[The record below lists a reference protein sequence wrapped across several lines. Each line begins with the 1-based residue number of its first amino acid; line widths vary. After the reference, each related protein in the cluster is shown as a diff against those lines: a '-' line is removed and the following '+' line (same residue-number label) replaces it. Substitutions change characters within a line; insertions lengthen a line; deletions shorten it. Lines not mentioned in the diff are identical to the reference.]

1 MLGRQG
7 FIGATTRGT
16 AVSVPWNGTWKEA
29 WFVDNNDSIR
39 RPNAPDPLP
48 YHYSSTNRNGVVQH
62 RNTPLGAIT
71 TEKWEYPQW
80 DIQAKVFQPATPL
93 GSSVYL
99 GGIFYKNPFQGNSVN
114 MAYKTQTDPNFSPFR
129 HYINTEQFTV
139 TATEMAGHTDIDNMT
154 FQFGLHRGTIRNVT
168 TGVAVTPTTPSMLPT
183 DTGVVDGNLPAI
195 FGVLPVKLGDV
206 IEIVAGTVISNISAL
221 LPILLPEF
229 GLPTGN
235 SGFYSRDLSYPYRR
249 TSISTGDGWYITDR
263 GSPQSLQGV
272 RWIDAIYPDVP
283 AYKLDFD
290 VLFNNQNTRVDMVY
304 QGGSLNTSSLVLN
317 NDVIGSRLRGHSII
331 DSLVQAP
338 LAIGTWHSVSVAL
351 YPSDPSD
358 PLTPT
363 GWMVE
368 LSLGGTVINKSIT
381 YDPAL
386 MLTYIPD
393 IPLGSLAFYSDK
405 PILMRNIRMSYW
417 ERL

>member
-1 MLGRQG
+1 
-7 FIGATTRGT
+7 
-16 AVSVPWNGTWKEA
+16 
-29 WFVDNNDSIR
+29 
-39 RPNAPDPLP
+39 
-48 YHYSSTNRNGVVQH
+48 
-62 RNTPLGAIT
+62 
-71 TEKWEYPQW
+71 
-80 DIQAKVFQPATPL
+80 
-93 GSSVYL
+93 
-99 GGIFYKNPFQGNSVN
+99 
-114 MAYKTQTDPNFSPFR
+114 
-129 HYINTEQFTV
+129 
-139 TATEMAGHTDIDNMT
+139 MT

-168 TGVAVTPTTPSMLPT
+168 TGITVTPTVPSMLPT
-183 DTGVVDGNLPAI
+183 DTGVVDGTLPNI

-206 IEIVAGTVISNISAL
+206 IEIVAGTVVSNTSAL

-229 GLPTGN
+229 GLPIGN
-235 SGFYSRDLSYPYRR
+235 NGFYSRDLSLPYRDGSR
-249 TSISTGDGWYITDR
+249 STGDGWYITDA

-272 RWIDAIYPDVP
+272 KWVDAIYPDVP

-304 QGGSLNTSSLVLN
+304 QGGSLDTSSLVLTN
-317 NDVIGSRLRGHSII
+317 NTTGSRLRGHPPAYT
-331 DSLVQAP
+331 LNQAP
-338 LAIGTWHSVSVAL
+338 LAIGVWHSISVAL

-368 LSLGGTVINKSIT
+368 LSLGGVVINQSIT

-393 IPLGSLAFYSDK
+393 IPLGNLAFYSDK